1 MFIPFFNLYWIF
13 VAFGAFA
20 KDWNRIMNSYPNL
33 RLGPRLGEG
42 TFLTYAICSIVF
54 LPVAMVM
61 HFIVF
66 AEICKAI
73 NFMANRH
80 LQPQGMTPSP
90 GGIKLY

>member
-1 MFIPFFNLYWIF
+1 
-13 VAFGAFA
+13 
-20 KDWNRIMNSYPNL
+20 
-33 RLGPRLGEG
+33 
-42 TFLTYAICSIVF
+42 
-54 LPVAMVM
+54 M